1 MFEHVIKKKQFSP
14 IAALKLFS
22 FIYLAIILFTVS

>member
-1 MFEHVIKKKQFSP
+1 MFEHVIKKKILT